1 MAANQCSSTLDQP
14 YRPFLESRIL
24 LQLVHYLAKGFI
36 LLNGLIF
43 DVKRRLT
50 FEVDVSAVL
59 APLLPWLT
67 SLDLRVGVHVGLC
80 SVCPPSS
87 LASLKR

>member
-1 MAANQCSSTLDQP
+1 MAANQYSSTLDQS
-14 YRPFLESRIL
+14 YRQFLELRIP

-43 DVKRRLT
+43 DVKRLLT

-59 APLLPWLT
+59 APT
-67 SLDLRVGVHVGLC
+67 AT
-80 SVCPPSS
+80 
-87 LASLKR
+87 LADFP